1 MGEVLRRIAGKV
13 RVSGLKNN
21 MIDCT
26 GSLQVRMGQEV
37 GIEVAVQSLKSIYND
52 NNTDAVLLVDAS
64 NTFNSL
70 NCEVF
75 LHNISYICPAI
86 SIFVENCY
94 NSPSRLFVIGEK
106 KLKLNEG
113 MTQDSVSMTIYGVGV
128 TPLIVMLIDKS
139 SPPRKARSRC

>member
-13 RVSGLKNN
+13 RVLVLKNN
-21 MIDCT
+21 TIDST
-26 GSLQVRMGQEV
+26 GSLQVRTGEEA
-37 GIEVAVQSLKSIYND
+37 GIEVAVQSLNSIYKD
-52 NNTDAVLLVDAS
+52 DNTDVVLLVDAS
-64 NTFNSL
+64 NAFNSL

-106 KLKLNEG
+106 N
-113 MTQDSVSMTIYGVGV
+113 
-128 TPLIVMLIDKS
+128 
-139 SPPRKARSRC
+139 